1 MADGQKARKI
11 GIRGQRYFMGSLAY
25 WYTGGERPDPA
36 KWGDDLV
43 QADTGEMVIRSRFAS
58 EEVVVNFADPAL
70 AMMNPNHAY
79 GTVDDCIGRRC
90 GRVAAHGQ
98 LPTSAAG
105 KVLKYR
111 LRAGAEAAG

>member
-1 MADGQKARKI
+1 E
-11 GIRGQRYFMGSLAY
+11 SLAY

-79 GTVDDCIGRRC
+79 GTVDDCIGY
-90 GRVAAHGQ
+90 V
-98 LPTSAAG
+98 
-105 KVLKYR
+105 
-111 LRAGAEAAG
+111 